1 MQELIDTCK
10 NIVKEYRR
18 FEYSYSET
26 EKEAFEGLRKFSKS
40 VKTLGDENHEFILE
54 GVKKYW
60 LAYGDLFEDPS
71 NSTWYKKSTS
81 FKIYNEKS
89 KVIKG
94 PEIKL
99 SDIYIIAGKVEKL
112 KPKSIIDDGKE
123 EPLQKTLEKK
133 LFAILAKVDEGF
145 AAKLKPSTAMVRASG
160 SSSSSSSGPAMPFDL
175 SKLTD
180 IVSGVIDSGILP
192 GSETADKEGYKETI
206 RNFMDNPKL
215 HDLIGTLTNSL
226 SQSGGNDMLTQIGNT
241 LSGPAVADIIKD
253 ITPKK

>member
-1 MQELIDTCK
+1 MQELINICK
-10 NIVKEYRR
+10 KIVEEYRR
-18 FEYSYSET
+18 FEYSYSES
-26 EKEAFEGLRKFSKS
+26 EKETFEGLRKFSKS
-40 VKTLGDENHEFILE
+40 IKTLGDENHEFILE
-54 GVKKYW
+54 SLKKFW
-60 LAYGDLFEDPS
+60 LSYGELFEDPS
-71 NSTWYKKSTS
+71 NSFWYKKSTAL
-81 FKIYNEKS
+81 KIYNDKG

-94 PEIKL
+94 PIIHL
-99 SDIYIIAGKVEKL
+99 SEIYIMAGKAEKM

-123 EPLQKTLEKK
+123 EPLQKALEKR
-133 LFAILAKVDEGF
+133 LFAVLAKIDEDF
-145 AAKLKPSTAMVRASG
+145 AAKLKPSSAMVRASG
-160 SSSSSSSGPAMPFDL
+160 SSSSSSTPTMPFDL

-226 SQSGGNDMLTQIGNT
+226 SNSGGNDMLTQIGNT